1 VQAKFFL
8 IPIAVAGSAIAG
20 AQPALADSVDYLSVS
35 QAQQAIFPG
44 ATFQPVFF
52 DLTEAQYN
60 AIHTHDIP
68 QWVRFVR
75 AWRVTGG
82 GWFMLDQVLG
92 RDDMVVYGIGIN
104 PDGSVKGIEILT
116 CLPRYDQV
124 RNPAWRRQL
133 VGARLGQYNYRQI
146 KLISGTSF
154 SAAHIAEGVQRV
166 LRTYDLLLKNR
177 R

>member
-1 VQAKFFL
+1 MQAKFFL
-8 IPIAVAGSAIAG
+8 IPIAVAAS
-20 AQPALADSVDYLSVS
+20 AQPALADSVDYLTVP

-60 AIHTHDIP
+60 AIHTQDIP

-75 AWRVTGG
+75 AWRVSTG
-82 GWFMLDQVLG
+82 GWFLLDQVLG

-104 PDGSVKGIEILT
+104 PDGTVKGIEILT
-116 CLPRYDQV
+116 CLPRWDQV
-124 RNPAWRRQL
+124 RNPAWRRQV
-133 VGARLGQYNYRQI
+133 VGARLGQYNYRQV

-154 SAAHIAEGVQRV
+154 SSAHIAEGVQRV
-166 LRTYDLLLKNR
+166 LRTHDLLLKNR